1 MKKQTVANLFAGAF
15 FVLLSTAA
23 LNNSEIQQNNLI
35 GTWELISYKYT
46 TSDSTHI
53 QN

>member
-1 MKKQTVANLFAGAF
+1 MKKQTIVNLFAGVFA
-15 FVLLSTAA
+15 VLISTAA
-23 LNNSEIQQNNLI
+23 LNTSEIQQNNLI